1 METDPRVKQTVSQW
15 IDGQTDRGF
24 MSFYSLQEKHD
35 IVLWCRI
42 RQLLI
47 ESSAG
52 FNNTQRDVIFTY
64 MFLTLLVLS
73 GTLFLHSSSIFASS
87 ADASMV
93 APSVS
98 LNPPSPVCGPLP
110 ASPLSLSS
118 RTISVN
124 VFQSHLILSSCCAL
138 QIYLCAP
145 KGQGRPISVLDLWA
159 LLDSFIFSILLLGIM
174 YLKLALYDLRRSDI
188 RILHTEYYRASLAST
203 ALAQS
208 LTADS
213 LPGGNRRDSANMAS
227 PGQEGMVGGLSSFGR
242 SSSGGRG
249 VVRGAG
255 AGGGGGAGTP
265 SSFGS
270 GAEGFAETCNG
281 LEGPLGSMGGRSFE
295 GGMLRGS
302 GLHSPFGG
310 QPFLGARGRV
320 GSGGRA
326 GGRAN
331 GRGEGVGFGGDV
343 NLMPKSKNPE
353 TRQVQDLLEQT
364 ARYIQQ
370 FERPPTVVGYPVT
383 WEVLRYISF
392 SLIAA
397 IFTGAKGTIFRSLSA
412 QVFPSPAMRSSGGAA
427 GSSLHPGARDFGGG
441 GGTWGL

>member
-1 METDPRVKQTVSQW
+1 M
-15 IDGQTDRGF
+15 
-24 MSFYSLQEKHD
+24 
-35 IVLWCRI
+35 
-42 RQLLI
+42 
-47 ESSAG
+47 
-52 FNNTQRDVIFTY
+52 
-64 MFLTLLVLS
+64 
-73 GTLFLHSSSIFASS
+73 
-87 ADASMV
+87 
-93 APSVS
+93 
-98 LNPPSPVCGPLP
+98 
-110 ASPLSLSS
+110 
-118 RTISVN
+118 
-124 VFQSHLILSSCCAL
+124 
-138 QIYLCAP
+138 
-145 KGQGRPISVLDLWA
+145 LDLWA

-188 RILHTEYYRASLAST
+188 RLLHTEYYRASLAST

-208 LTADS
+208 LTADG
-213 LPGGNRRDSANMAS
+213 LTGGNRRDSANLAS
-227 PGQEGMVGGLSSFGR
+227 PGQEGVAGGQSSFGR

-249 VVRGAG
+249 VGVGGG
-255 AGGGGGAGTP
+255 AGGGEGAGTP
-265 SSFGS
+265 SSVGS
-270 GAEGFAETCNG
+270 GAEGFVETCNG
-281 LEGPLGSMGGRSFE
+281 LEGPLGSMGGRSSE

-310 QPFLGARGRV
+310 QPFLGPRGRV

-326 GGRAN
+326 GGRAH
-331 GRGEGVGFGGDV
+331 GRGEEVGFGGDV

-383 WEVLRYISF
+383 WEVLRYISL

-412 QVFPSPAMRSSGGAA
+412 QVFPSPVMRSSRGAA
-427 GSSLHPGARDFGGG
+427 GSALHPGARDFGGG